1 MADFFDELTS
11 SVNQKVDEEYKKKLE
26 EKESSEIVKFD
37 IMKLYFGEDYKV
49 NEYITVKQPTIGDIL
64 EFGEDKLFASISP
77 FTGNPTTYRVQ
88 LWDAGIDWN
97 ELSNYDLFLLL
108 YKTLTPDITE
118 LVFGGFDFADLEAF
132 RDKTTDQVG
141 LRLVTRDDDG
151 YIISVGEEVINEF
164 SYSVM
169 SEYLRTM
176 FNQHPKNQFAKGK
189 TTKRMIIEKEKR
201 EMKQRVIDDKN
212 SSSYLMPLIS
222 SCVNHPGFKY
232 KKNELR
238 EVGYVEFMDSV
249 KRLGIYEQSTAFLK
263 GMYSGMMD
271 TSKMSSEQLND
282 NVNWMRDL
290 YIK

>member
-151 YIISVGEEVINEF
+151 NIISVGEEVINEF

-238 EVGYVEFMDSV
+238 EVGYFEFMDSV
-249 KRLGIYEQSTAFLK
+249 KRLGIYEHSKSFLT